1 MAKVIVAS
9 VGYTRVGDHWDKSIL
24 DLAVEASKKAL
35 KPYPNIRPEVIIVG
49 NMFSSQSSRQEH
61 LGALLA
67 SALNL
72 ARTPAFKVE
81 AACASGGVAFNIAYN
96 KIRSGEVS
104 SALVVGVEKMRD
116 LDTPEASLALS
127 MAESAEYTQFIGA
140 SFLSLNA
147 MLARL
152 YSETYNVSR
161 DELSAFPVIAHSN
174 AATAEHAQFRKAI
187 SVEDVSRSPLVSDPL
202 RLLDCAPVGDGA
214 AAVLLASDAFDE
226 DDGARVDV
234 LSSKISTNIF
244 SIYERDD
251 MLKFDATRDAASK
264 AFSEAGISVEDV
276 DVLEVHDAFSVTA
289 ALSVE
294 AMGFSRE
301 GEGAKDAA
309 RGIYA
314 LRGRYPALTFGGLKG
329 RGHPVGATGIYQIIE
344 LWLQLKGR
352 GNANQVK
359 GCRIGVAQN
368 IGGVDTTSVVSV
380 LARR

>member
-1 MAKVIVAS
+1 MNRVIVAS
-9 VGYTRVGDHWDKSIL
+9 VGYTKVGDHWDKSIL
-24 DLAVEASKKAL
+24 DLAVEASNKAL
-35 KPYPNIRPEVIIVG
+35 KAHPNIKPDVIIVG
-49 NMFSSQSSRQEH
+49 NMFSSQSSKQEH

-72 ARTPAFKVE
+72 VNTPAFKVE
-81 AACASGGVAFNIAYN
+81 AACASGGVAFNIGYH
-96 KIRSGEVS
+96 KVRSGEAK

-116 LDTPEASLALS
+116 LDVGEVSLALS

-152 YSETYNVSR
+152 YQETYNVTR

-174 AATAEHAQFRKAI
+174 AATAEHAQFRKPVSI
-187 SVEDVSRSPLVSDPL
+187 EDVSRSPLVSDPL
-202 RLLDCAPVGDGA
+202 RLLDCAPIGDGA
-214 AAVLLASDAFDE
+214 AAALLASE
-226 DDGARVDV
+226 ELVDDGEDVVEV

-244 SIYERDD
+244 SIYERED
-251 MLKFDATRDAASK
+251 MLRFDATKDAASK
-264 AFSEAGISVEDV
+264 AFLEAGISVSDV

-294 AMGFSRE
+294 AMGFSKV

-309 RGIYA
+309 AGIYSPK
-314 LRGRYPALTFGGLKG
+314 GRYPALTFGGLKG
-329 RGHPVGATGIYQIIE
+329 RGHPVGATGLYQIAE
-344 LWLQLKGR
+344 LWLQLKGK
-352 GNANQVK
+352 GGLNQVSK
-359 GCRIGVAQN
+359 CRVGVAQN

>member
-1 MAKVIVAS
+1 MGRVVVAS
-9 VGYTRVGDHWDKSIL
+9 VGYTKVGDHWDKSIL

-35 KPYPNIRPEVIIVG
+35 KPYPNIKPDVIIVG
-49 NMFSSQSSRQEH
+49 NMFSGQSSKQEH

-72 ARTPAFKVE
+72 VGTPAFKVE
-81 AACASGGVAFNIAYN
+81 AACASGGVAFNLGYRMV
-96 KIRSGEVS
+96 RSGEAA
-104 SALVVGVEKMRD
+104 SAIVVGVEKMRD
-116 LDTPEASLALS
+116 LDAPEVSLALS

-152 YSETYNVSR
+152 YQETYNVTR
-161 DELSAFPVIAHSN
+161 DELSAFPVLAHRN
-174 AATAEHAQFRKAI
+174 AATAEHAQFRKAVT
-187 SVEDVSRSPLVSDPL
+187 VEDVSRSPLVSDPL
-202 RLLDCAPVGDGA
+202 RLLDCAPIGDGA
-214 AAVLLASDAFDE
+214 AAVLLTSDELLNEGDVVE
-226 DDGARVDV
+226 V

-244 SIYERDD
+244 SVYERED
-251 MLKFDATRDAASK
+251 LLTFSATKDAASK

-276 DVLEVHDAFSVTA
+276 DVLEIHDAFSVTA

-294 AMGFSRE
+294 AMGFSKP

-309 RGIYA
+309 AGVYS
-314 LRGRYPALTFGGLKG
+314 LRGRYPALTFGGLKA
-329 RGHPVGATGIYQIIE
+329 RGHPVGATGLYQIAE

-352 GNANQVK
+352 GGLNQVE

-368 IGGVDTTSVVSV
+368 IGGVDTTSVVTV
-380 LARR
+380 LAKR

>member
-72 ARTPAFKVE
+72 TRTPAFKVE

-309 RGIYA
+309 KGIYA

>member
-1 MAKVIVAS
+1 MGRVVVAS
-9 VGYTRVGDHWDKSIL
+9 VGYTKVGDHWDKSIL

-35 KPYPNIRPEVIIVG
+35 KPYPNIKPDVIIVG
-49 NMFSSQSSRQEH
+49 NMFSGRSSRQEH

-72 ARTPAFKVE
+72 AGTPAFKVE
-81 AACASGGVAFNIAYN
+81 AACASGGVAFNVGYRMV
-96 KIRSGEVS
+96 RSGEAS

-116 LDTPEASLALS
+116 LDAAEVSLALS
-127 MAESAEYTQFIGA
+127 MADSAEYTQFIGA

-152 YSETYNVSR
+152 YQETYNVTR
-161 DELSAFPVIAHSN
+161 DELSAFPVIAHQN
-174 AATAEHAQFRKAI
+174 ATTAEHAQFRKAI

-202 RLLDCAPVGDGA
+202 RLLDCAPIGDGA
-214 AAVLLASDAFDE
+214 AAVLLTSDKLLDE
-226 DDGARVDV
+226 EDRVEV

-244 SIYERDD
+244 SVYERED
-251 MLKFDATRDAASK
+251 MLTFSATKDAASK
-264 AFSEAGISVEDV
+264 AFSEAGVSVEDV
-276 DVLEVHDAFSVTA
+276 DVLEIHDAFSVTA

-294 AMGFSRE
+294 AMGFSKP

-309 RGIYA
+309 AGVYS
-314 LRGRYPALTFGGLKG
+314 LKGRYPALTFGGLKG
-329 RGHPVGATGIYQIIE
+329 RGNPVGATGLYQIAE

-352 GNANQVK
+352 GGLNQVE

-368 IGGVDTTSVVSV
+368 IGGVDTTSVVTV
-380 LARR
+380 LAKR

>member
-1 MAKVIVAS
+1 MARVIISS

-24 DLAVEASKKAL
+24 DLAVEAARKAL

-49 NMFSSQSSRQEH
+49 NMFSSQSSKQEH

-72 ARTPAFKVE
+72 TGTPAFKVE
-81 AACASGGVAFNIAYN
+81 AACASGGVAFNVAYS
-96 KIRSGEVS
+96 KVRSGEVS

-116 LDTPEASLALS
+116 LDVSEASLALS
-127 MAESAEYTQFIGA
+127 MAESAEYTQFMGA
-140 SFLSLNA
+140 SFLSLNG

-152 YSETYNVSR
+152 YMETYNVSR
-161 DELSAFPVIAHSN
+161 SELSAFPAIAHTN

-202 RLLDCAPVGDGA
+202 RLLDCAPLGDGA
-214 AAVLLASDAFDE
+214 AALLLTSEEFNGDDE
-226 DDGARVDV
+226 SMVEV
-234 LSSKISTNIF
+234 LSSKISTDIF

-251 MLKFDATRDAASK
+251 MLRFNATKDAASK

-276 DVLEVHDAFSVTA
+276 DVLEVHDAFSVSA

-294 AMGFSRE
+294 AMGFSKE

-309 RGIYA
+309 RGLYA
-314 LRGRYPALTFGGLKG
+314 LKGRYPALTFGGLKG
-329 RGHPVGATGIYQIIE
+329 RGHPVGATGLYQIAE

-352 GNANQVK
+352 GNVNQVE

>member
-1 MAKVIVAS
+1 MGRVIVAS
-9 VGYTRVGDHWDKSIL
+9 VGYTKVGDHWDKSIL

-35 KPYPNIRPEVIIVG
+35 KPYPNIRPDVIIVG
-49 NMFSSQSSRQEH
+49 NMFSSQSSKQEH

-72 ARTPAFKVE
+72 VNTPAFKVE
-81 AACASGGVAFNIAYN
+81 AACASGGVAFNTAYH
-96 KIRSGEVS
+96 KVRSGEAK

-116 LDTPEASLALS
+116 LDVPEVSLALS

-152 YSETYNVSR
+152 YQETYNVTR

-174 AATAEHAQFRKAI
+174 AATAEHAQFRKPVN
-187 SVEDVSRSPLVSDPL
+187 VEDVSRSPLVSDPL
-202 RLLDCAPVGDGA
+202 RLLDCAPIGDGA
-214 AAVLLASDAFDE
+214 AAALLASEELVDE
-226 DDGARVDV
+226 GEDGVEV

-244 SIYERDD
+244 SLYERED
-251 MLKFDATRDAASK
+251 MLRFDATKDAAGK
-264 AFSEAGISVEDV
+264 AFTEAGVSVNDV
-276 DVLEVHDAFSVTA
+276 DVLEVHDAFSITA

-294 AMGFSRE
+294 AMGFSKV

-309 RGIYA
+309 SGIYS
-314 LRGRYPALTFGGLKG
+314 LKGMYPALTFGGLKG
-329 RGHPVGATGIYQIIE
+329 RGHPVGATGLYQIAE

-352 GNANQVK
+352 GGLNQVDD
-359 GCRIGVAQN
+359 CRVGVAQN
-368 IGGVDTTSVVSV
+368 IGGVDTTSVISV
-380 LARR
+380 LAKR

>member
-1 MAKVIVAS
+1 MGRVIVAS
-9 VGYTRVGDHWDKSIL
+9 VGYTKVGDHWDKSIL
-24 DLAVEASKKAL
+24 DLAVEASRKAL
-35 KPYPNIRPEVIIVG
+35 KLYPNIKPDVIIVG

-72 ARTPAFKVE
+72 TGTPAFKVE
-81 AACASGGVAFNIAYN
+81 AACASGGVAFNVGYCMV
-96 KIRSGEVS
+96 RSGEATT
-104 SALVVGVEKMRD
+104 ALIVGVEKMRD
-116 LDTPEASLALS
+116 LDMPEASLALT

-152 YSETYNVSR
+152 YQETYNVTR
-161 DELSAFPVIAHSN
+161 DELSAFPVIAHRN

-202 RLLDCAPVGDGA
+202 RLLDCAPIGDGA
-214 AAVLLASDAFDE
+214 AAVLLTSDGLLDE
-226 DDGARVDV
+226 EGDVVEV
-234 LSSKISTNIF
+234 LSSKISTDIF
-244 SIYERDD
+244 SVYERED
-251 MLKFDATRDAASK
+251 MLTLHATKEATRK
-264 AFSEAGISVEDV
+264 AFAEAGIGVEDV
-276 DVLEVHDAFSVTA
+276 DVLEIHDAFSVIA

-294 AMGFSRE
+294 AMGFSKP

-309 RGIYA
+309 AGVYS
-314 LRGRYPALTFGGLKG
+314 LKGRYPALTFGGLKA
-329 RGHPVGATGIYQIIE
+329 RGHPVGATGLYQIAE
-344 LWLQLKGR
+344 LWLQLMGR
-352 GNANQVK
+352 GGLNQVE

-368 IGGVDTTSVVSV
+368 IGGVDTTSVVTV

>member
-1 MAKVIVAS
+1 MGRVVVAS
-9 VGYTRVGDHWDKSIL
+9 VGYTKVGDHWDKSIL

-35 KPYPNIRPEVIIVG
+35 KPYPNIKPDVIIVG
-49 NMFSSQSSRQEH
+49 NMFSGQSSKQEH

-72 ARTPAFKVE
+72 VGTPAFKVE
-81 AACASGGVAFNIAYN
+81 AACASGGVAFNLGYRMV
-96 KIRSGEVS
+96 RSGEAA
-104 SALVVGVEKMRD
+104 SAIVVGVEKMRD
-116 LDTPEASLALS
+116 LDVPEVSLALS

-152 YSETYNVSR
+152 YQETYNVTR
-161 DELSAFPVIAHSN
+161 DELSAFPVLAHRN
-174 AATAEHAQFRKAI
+174 AATAEHAQFRKAVT
-187 SVEDVSRSPLVSDPL
+187 VEDVSRSPLVSDPL
-202 RLLDCAPVGDGA
+202 RLLDCAPIGDGA
-214 AAVLLASDAFDE
+214 AAVLLTSDELLNEE
-226 DDGARVDV
+226 DVVEV

-244 SIYERDD
+244 SVYERED
-251 MLKFDATRDAASK
+251 LLTFSATKDAASK

-276 DVLEVHDAFSVTA
+276 DVLEIHDAFSVTA

-294 AMGFSRE
+294 AMGFSKP

-309 RGIYA
+309 AGVYS
-314 LRGRYPALTFGGLKG
+314 LRGRYPALTFGGLKA
-329 RGHPVGATGIYQIIE
+329 RGHPVGATGLYQIAE

-352 GNANQVK
+352 GGLNQVE

-368 IGGVDTTSVVSV
+368 IGGVDTTSVVTV
-380 LARR
+380 LAKR

>member
-1 MAKVIVAS
+1 MGRVVVAS
-9 VGYTRVGDHWDKSIL
+9 VGYTKVGDHWDKSIL

-35 KPYPNIRPEVIIVG
+35 KPYPNIKPDVIIVG
-49 NMFSSQSSRQEH
+49 NMFSSQSSRQEQ

-72 ARTPAFKVE
+72 VGIPAFKVE
-81 AACASGGVAFNIAYN
+81 AACASGGVAFNIGYRMV
-96 KIRSGEVS
+96 RSGEAA

-116 LDTPEASLALS
+116 LDTPEVSLALS

-152 YSETYNVSR
+152 YQETYNVTR
-161 DELSAFPVIAHSN
+161 DELSAFPVIAHQN
-174 AATAEHAQFRKAI
+174 ATTAEHAQFRKAI
-187 SVEDVSRSPLVSDPL
+187 SVEYVSRSPLVSDPL
-202 RLLDCAPVGDGA
+202 RLLDCAPIGDGA
-214 AAVLLASDAFDE
+214 AAVLLTSDKLLDE
-226 DDGARVDV
+226 EGDRVEV

-244 SIYERDD
+244 SVYERED
-251 MLKFDATRDAASK
+251 MLAFSATKDATNK

-276 DVLEVHDAFSVTA
+276 DVLEIHDAFSVTA

-294 AMGFSRE
+294 AMGFSKP
-301 GEGAKDAA
+301 GKGAKDAA
-309 RGIYA
+309 AGVYS
-314 LRGRYPALTFGGLKG
+314 LKGRYPALTFGGLKG
-329 RGHPVGATGIYQIIE
+329 RGNPVGATGLYQIAE

-352 GNANQVK
+352 GGLNQVD

-368 IGGVDTTSVVSV
+368 MGGVDTTSVVTV
-380 LARR
+380 LAKR

>member
-1 MAKVIVAS
+1 MGRVVVAS
-9 VGYTRVGDHWDKSIL
+9 VGYTKVGDHWDKSIL

-35 KPYPNIRPEVIIVG
+35 KPYPNIKPDVIIVG
-49 NMFSSQSSRQEH
+49 NMFSGQSSKQEH

-72 ARTPAFKVE
+72 VGTPAFKVE
-81 AACASGGVAFNIAYN
+81 AACASGGVAFNLGYRMV
-96 KIRSGEVS
+96 RSGEAA
-104 SALVVGVEKMRD
+104 SAIVVGVEKMRD
-116 LDTPEASLALS
+116 LDAPEVSLALS

-152 YSETYNVSR
+152 YQETYNVTR
-161 DELSAFPVIAHSN
+161 DELSAFPVLAHQN

-187 SVEDVSRSPLVSDPL
+187 TVEDVSRSPLVSDPL
-202 RLLDCAPVGDGA
+202 RLLDCAPIGDGA
-214 AAVLLASDAFDE
+214 AAVLLTSDELLNEGDVVE
-226 DDGARVDV
+226 V

-244 SIYERDD
+244 SVYERED
-251 MLKFDATRDAASK
+251 LLTFSATKDAASK

-276 DVLEVHDAFSVTA
+276 DVLEIHDAFSVTA

-294 AMGFSRE
+294 AMGFSKP

-309 RGIYA
+309 AGVYS
-314 LRGRYPALTFGGLKG
+314 LRGRYPALTFGGLKA
-329 RGHPVGATGIYQIIE
+329 RGHPVGATGLYQIAE

-352 GNANQVK
+352 GGLNQVE

-368 IGGVDTTSVVSV
+368 IGGVDTTSVVTV
-380 LARR
+380 LAKR

>member
-1 MAKVIVAS
+1 MGRVVVAS
-9 VGYTRVGDHWDKSIL
+9 VGYTKVGDHWDKSIL

-35 KPYPNIRPEVIIVG
+35 KPYPNIKPDVIIVG
-49 NMFSSQSSRQEH
+49 NMFSGQSSKQEH

-72 ARTPAFKVE
+72 VGTPAFKVE
-81 AACASGGVAFNIAYN
+81 AACASGGVAFNLGYRMV
-96 KIRSGEVS
+96 RSGEAA
-104 SALVVGVEKMRD
+104 SAIVVGVEKMRD
-116 LDTPEASLALS
+116 LDVPEVSLALS

-152 YSETYNVSR
+152 YQETYNVTR
-161 DELSAFPVIAHSN
+161 DELSAFPVLAHRN
-174 AATAEHAQFRKAI
+174 AATAEHAQFRKTVT
-187 SVEDVSRSPLVSDPL
+187 VEDVSRSPLVSDPL
-202 RLLDCAPVGDGA
+202 RLLDCAPIGDGA
-214 AAVLLASDAFDE
+214 AAVLLTSDELLNEE
-226 DDGARVDV
+226 DVVEV

-244 SIYERDD
+244 SVYERED
-251 MLKFDATRDAASK
+251 LLTFSATKDAASK

-276 DVLEVHDAFSVTA
+276 DVLEIHDAFSVTA

-294 AMGFSRE
+294 AMGFSKP

-309 RGIYA
+309 AGVYS
-314 LRGRYPALTFGGLKG
+314 LRGRYPALTFGGLKA
-329 RGHPVGATGIYQIIE
+329 RGHPVGATGLYQIAE

-352 GNANQVK
+352 GGLNQVE

-368 IGGVDTTSVVSV
+368 IGGVDTTSVVTV
-380 LARR
+380 LAKR